1 MQFMVY
7 LAMRD
12 DEKPSPPSPEGMA
25 EMGRFMEESV
35 NSGMVLATGQLGPAT
50 THLRLEADEVSLS
63 DGPFIE
69 GKELI
74 PGFTV
79 IRVDSKQEAIEW
91 ATRLRRCMGDG
102 EIRIAQVLTPGFD
115 DSRL

>member
-7 LAMRD
+7 LTMNK

-25 EMGRFMEESV
+25 EMMRLMEEAVS
-35 NSGMVLATGQLGPAT
+35 SGMVLATGQLGGAT
-50 THLRLEADEVSLS
+50 THLRLEGGEVSLS

-79 IRVDSKQEAIEW
+79 IRVDSKQEAIDW
-91 ATRLRRCMGDG
+91 ATKLRRCMGDG
-102 EIRIAQVLTPGFD
+102 EIRIAPVMTPGFD

>member
-7 LAMRD
+7 LTRT
-12 DEKPSPPSPEGMA
+12 EGGERRPPSPEGMA
-25 EMGRFMEESV
+25 RMGKLMEDAFAAGIV
-35 NSGMVLATGQLGPAT
+35 VATGQLGPTAT
-50 THLRLEADEVSLS
+50 KVRLEGDRVTVT

-79 IRVDSKQEAIEW
+79 IRVDSREQAIAW
-91 ATRLRRCMGDG
+91 ATDLRRCMGDG
-102 EIRIAQVLTPGFD
+102 DIRVIQVMGG
-115 DSRL
+115 R

>member
-1 MQFMVY
+1 MQ
-7 LAMRD
+7 
-12 DEKPSPPSPEGMA
+12 EGI
-25 EMGRFMEESV
+25 ESGTIV
-35 NSGMVLATGQLGPAT
+35 ATGQLDDT
-50 THLRLEADEVSLS
+50 TTYVRLSEGEVAVT

-91 ATRLRRCMGDG
+91 VTNLRRCMGDG
-102 EIRIAQVLTPGFD
+102 ELRMTQVSAPGMD
-115 DSRL
+115 